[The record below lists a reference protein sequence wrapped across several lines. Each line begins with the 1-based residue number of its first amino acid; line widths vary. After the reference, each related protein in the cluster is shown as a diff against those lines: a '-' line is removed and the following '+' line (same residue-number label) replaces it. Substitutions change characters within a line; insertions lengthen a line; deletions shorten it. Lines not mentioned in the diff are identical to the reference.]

1 MYKKIVYLCG
11 KKFKCQKDLND
22 HTTDDH
28 SYRFLCHKRTCR
40 REFSSK
46 AALNK
51 HALTHMPPRYSC
63 TTCGHGFKFQ
73 YQLRNH
79 PNTHTDFQIKC
90 RYPRCGRVYKSDS
103 EYNRHYKLHKTAY
116 QEYTCATCVKKFT
129 EKKIWMS
136 TCRYTLPLYA
146 LLVQNV
152 EKNFVGSPVS
162 PNIPFVNTPQHLP
175 PPLQLIKTSPQVQN
189 SKGKFSKL

>member
-1 MYKKIVYLCG
+1 MGSPTIKSDTEPASEVHSSPQATPEKSKACRHRCRKPTQIVIKQKEFKIRRGARRTEKSCTLCG
-11 KKFKCQKDLND
+11 KKFECRKNLND

-28 SYRFLCHKRTCR
+28 SYRFLCHKRTCG

-79 PNTHTDFQIKC
+79 SNTHTDFQIKC
-90 RYPRCGRVYKSDS
+90 RYPRCGRVYKSES

-116 QEYTCATCVKKFT
+116 QEYTCATCGKKCT
-129 EKKIWMS
+129 EKKI
-136 TCRYTLPLYA
+136 
-146 LLVQNV
+146 
-152 EKNFVGSPVS
+152 
-162 PNIPFVNTPQHLP
+162 
-175 PPLQLIKTSPQVQN
+175 
-189 SKGKFSKL
+189 